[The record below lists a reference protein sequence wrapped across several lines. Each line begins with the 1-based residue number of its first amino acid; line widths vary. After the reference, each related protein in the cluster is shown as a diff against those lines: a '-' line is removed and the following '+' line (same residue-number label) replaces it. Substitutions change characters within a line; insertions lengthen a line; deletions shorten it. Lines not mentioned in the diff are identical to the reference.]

1 MYKLVY
7 AILGQQIEQ
16 GALRVHKVLIACTT
30 LLQCVCTQVDTHLET
45 TS

>member
-30 LLQCVCTQVDTHLET
+30 LLQCVCVHMGRNTP
-45 TS
+45 